1 MDSVM
6 VDRLGEA
13 AMGAV
18 MDRGLGG
25 TDIVSGW
32 VRHGTWTE
40 TDKTQI
46 STEFTIRCVIYRSLC
61 SGHLANRKT
70 NFALNILSSFVV
82 YLRH

>member
-1 MDSVM
+1 VDSVM

-32 VRHGTWTE
+32 VRHGACD
-40 TDKTQI
+40 TDWAGLDGGPHCGHGACTDH
-46 STEFTIRCVIYRSLC
+46 
-61 SGHLANRKT
+61 SGGGGGHQGAGSHAQPGAWGYT
-70 NFALNILSSFVV
+70 GGA
-82 YLRH
+82 

>member
-32 VRHGTWTE
+32 VRHGTCD
-40 TDKTQI
+40 TDWAGLDGGAH
-46 STEFTIRCVIYRSLC
+46 C
-61 SGHLANRKT
+61 GHGA
-70 NFALNILSSFVV
+70 
-82 YLRH
+82 